1 MLIKTIHLEN
11 FKKFSHLIINCEKQN
26 ILIGLNNAGKS
37 TTLDALRIVHD
48 VLRFASRRKP
58 ILKTFEGDVCASY
71 ELGHSLIRIPIQN
84 VSRNYSSKPASVRVK
99 LENDAE
105 LVVVLHQDNL
115 VKVHLKNNI
124 APAMNGKTFLK
135 QFPLKLVVVP
145 TLGLVEENEY

>member
-71 ELGHSLIRIPIQN
+71 ELGHSLILHLLEPIRLSYLLLQH
-84 VSRNYSSKPASVRVK
+84 
-99 LENDAE
+99 
-105 LVVVLHQDNL
+105 LVDTV
-115 VKVHLKNNI
+115 
-124 APAMNGKTFLK
+124 
-135 QFPLKLVVVP
+135 
-145 TLGLVEENEY
+145 Y